1 MGRREMKRVIL
12 LGLLLGSARFLPA
25 LQTAHLPEALISG
38 WTKAGPTAEFH
49 GGNLFDYIDGGAEI
63 FLEFGFDRLLVQ
75 DYKKGDSEI
84 GLELFQ
90 MESPAAAL
98 GIYLMKCGVETP
110 IEGVPARNSSDKT
123 QFTILKG
130 RFFVHINNPDG
141 SESLLPVM
149 VDLARALMKSL
160 PQGEPVILLDE
171 LPQQNKVPGSE
182 RLFRG
187 PYALQSIFTFGEG
200 DVFELQGRVFALAAD
215 YSDQE
220 GEPSTRLII
229 PYPDELRAASAF
241 RNLLE
246 KLDPYLRLI
255 GKGDR
260 GLAFTDYRGK
270 FGTVQRNGPKLEIRL
285 NLSARPSQASGQQL
299 QSLRKP
305 AAVSGGTGLI

>member
-1 MGRREMKRVIL
+1 MKKVVVF
-12 LGLLLGSARFLPA
+12 GLLLCSARFLPA
-25 LQTAHLPEALISG
+25 LQTAELPGILISG
-38 WTKAGPTAEFH
+38 WIKGGPPAEFH

-84 GLELFQ
+84 GLELFH

-110 IEGVPARNSSDKT
+110 IEGVPARNSGDKT

-130 RFFVHINNPDG
+130 RFFIHINNPGG

-149 VDLARALMKSL
+149 VDLARILLKSI
-160 PQGEPVILLDE
+160 PQGEPVILLDK
-171 LPQQNKVPGSE
+171 LPEEDKVPGSE
-182 RLFRG
+182 RLIRG

-200 DVFELQGRVFALAAD
+200 DVFELQGRIFALAAD
-215 YSDQE
+215 YRDQE

-241 RNLLE
+241 RNLLD
-246 KLDPYLRLI
+246 KLDPYLKLI
-255 GKGDR
+255 DKGDR
-260 GLAFTDYRGK
+260 GLAFEDYRGK
-270 FGTVQRNGPKLEIRL
+270 FGTVERNGPTLEIRL
-285 NLSARPSQASGQQL
+285 NLIARPSGVLRLWPQP
-299 QSLRKP
+299 LRKP
-305 AAVSGGTGLI
+305 AAVSGGTGLM